1 MVAFIDVNGAR
12 LAYAISDNDTTK
24 PLLITLH
31 GGRGFGS
38 HESDHRAY
46 LPLNDSYRIL
56 SFDYR
61 GHGQSSRTGPYSFR
75 QLVDDI
81 EAMRMHFAA
90 QSDLFILCG
99 GSFGGYLAQQY
110 ALTYPEKLSHLIL
123 RGTAP
128 SYHHE
133 LEAVKVLGQRM
144 HKAPSLSLNQLKNKI
159 FGAFESDTEFQLVM
173 HAAAPLYSESFDA
186 DAALAATLKIVYFAE
201 SHNALYSERE
211 KYFDYRES
219 LHLVAA
225 KTLIIVGDQD
235 WICPPSQSR
244 VMAALIP
251 NAQLEV
257 FAGAN
262 HSVHIEKNSEVIAT
276 IRGWIG
282 DL

>member
-99 GSFGGYLAQQY
+99 GSFGD
-110 ALTYPEKLSHLIL
+110 
-123 RGTAP
+123 
-128 SYHHE
+128 E